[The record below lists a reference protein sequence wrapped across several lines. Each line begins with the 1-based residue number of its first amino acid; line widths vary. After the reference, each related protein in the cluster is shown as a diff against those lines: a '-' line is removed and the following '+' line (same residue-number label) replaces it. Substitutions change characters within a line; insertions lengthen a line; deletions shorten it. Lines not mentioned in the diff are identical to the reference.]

1 MRIKLLEQ
9 GATLTLDQAL
19 TILRTAEAATKQSSN
34 LKHGE
39 TAAIQVTTS
48 SYKQKKQQ
56 QSSHRDAK
64 PKSSGKPATKRNNAP
79 SNANTG
85 CWNCGAAARCNPLT
99 SCPAQGQECNNCN
112 RTGHFAKVCLQPRR
126 PKPTHLQSIFVDPP
140 PSIGS
145 VTSHG
150 LVSLRITPRHTAA
163 HTGRASGHT
172 VLALPDTGA
181 DLNAISEFLYFQN
194 FSDTPLRPGVHPCT
208 AVGSPITSLGMFQ
221 ATVDWIVN
229 DTASKAID
237 TTIHV
242 LRELKQPVLSKKSQQ
257 ALHMLPPGYPHT
269 YVSLVTGPVSSDRR
283 KVDLDRLMGEFP
295 TIFDGKCRPM
305 AGPPCHFQLTDGAKP
320 VALRGSRPVSVPLL
334 PRLKA
339 EFQSLEEAGI
349 IRKVTKPTAW
359 VHPIVVVPEEEW

>member
-1 MRIKLLEQ
+1 
-9 GATLTLDQAL
+9 
-19 TILRTAEAATKQSSN
+19 
-34 LKHGE
+34 
-39 TAAIQVTTS
+39 
-48 SYKQKKQQ
+48 
-56 QSSHRDAK
+56 
-64 PKSSGKPATKRNNAP
+64 
-79 SNANTG
+79 
-85 CWNCGAAARCNPLT
+85 
-99 SCPAQGQECNNCN
+99 
-112 RTGHFAKVCLQPRR
+112 
-126 PKPTHLQSIFVDPP
+126 
-140 PSIGS
+140 
-145 VTSHG
+145 
-150 LVSLRITPRHTAA
+150 
-163 HTGRASGHT
+163 
-172 VLALPDTGA
+172 
-181 DLNAISEFLYFQN
+181 
-194 FSDTPLRPGVHPCT
+194 
-208 AVGSPITSLGMFQ
+208 MFQ
-221 ATVDWIVN
+221 ATVDCIVN
-229 DTASKAID
+229 DTVSKAID